1 MKINIIDKKDSR
13 LFKRIEIIADV
24 VFEGP
29 TPSRSEIKSELSK
42 LLSVKEDLI
51 VVKKVE
57 RLFGVEE
64 ARISAFIYDDA
75 DAIKEFEQDYI
86 LKRGS
91 SSKDDVKTDNAQ
103 EQDSEAKK
111 PDETKQKAEADKKS
125 EAGKESNNKRDDK
138 EAKSGKE
145 SINPEKKEEKEKDS
159 N

>member
-86 LKRGS
+86 LKRGGS
-91 SSKDDVKTDNAQ
+91 AKGDVKTDNAQ
-103 EQDSEAKK
+103 EQGSEAKK
-111 PDETKQKAEADKKS
+111 PDEAKQKAEAEKG
-125 EAGKESNNKRDDK
+125 EADKESDNKGDDK
-138 EAKSGKE
+138 EAKAGKE
-145 SINPEKKEEKEKDS
+145 SINPGKKEEKEKDS